1 MRTRAELIFYIL
13 MKTYTK
19 QPISIADQIVML
31 KGRGLLFDDEHIAI
45 EYLKIISYFRLANLL
60 ETDGE

>member
-45 EYLKIISYFRLANLL
+45 EYPQIRN
-60 ETDGE
+60 